1 MLEFFKK
8 MAMKTKIFIGGGLVG
23 IIIFIIVLL
32 LISNNDGELNIITKS
47 SLDKVIGV
55 EELSTIEYTYN
66 AVATKKDEDNKDMY
80 YVAYEGKVNAGIDFK
95 ELDVKKG
102 KNDTIVVT
110 LPDVEIQKVIV
121 DINSFDF
128 IYKRSKYE
136 TENITQEAYKL
147 CKEDLKKRV
156 SKDINFEKMARE
168 NAVETIEALFK
179 PWIESLEGNYTLV
192 IK

>member
-1 MLEFFKK
+1 
-8 MAMKTKIFIGGGLVG
+8 
-23 IIIFIIVLL
+23 
-32 LISNNDGELNIITKS
+32 
-47 SLDKVIGV
+47 
-55 EELSTIEYTYN
+55 
-66 AVATKKDEDNKDMY
+66 MY